1 MTTADWKEWAL
12 SLLFPLHCFL
22 CGKPLPDTGWLCPS
36 CTPPEAAGFC
46 TCGKP
51 PAECICQRMEGCCQ
65 AVVPA
70 WVYTQG
76 VERGIHRFKYDGCSY
91 YAPFL
96 GQAVARAVQEQLGE
110 VPFDWVTYVPTSR
123 ARLRERGYCQ
133 TQLLARETAARLGLP
148 VKSGILAHTGE
159 GTQQARQK
167 GLRDRQA
174 NAEKNFTLAKRPD
187 LTGQRVLLV
196 DDVYTSGSTLF
207 RCAGLLSGLGA
218 QVWAA
223 AVASA
228 VRHKDACQGGGN
240 VVS

>member
-1 MTTADWKEWAL
+1 MNTIRIAIDGPSGA
-12 SLLFPLHCFL
+12 
-22 CGKPLPDTGWLCPS
+22 GKST
-36 CTPPEAAGFC
+36 
-46 TCGKP
+46 
-51 PAECICQRMEGCCQ
+51 
-65 AVVPA
+65 
-70 WVYTQG
+70 
-76 VERGIHRFKYDGCSY
+76 
-91 YAPFL
+91 
-96 GQAVARAVQEQLGE
+96 
-110 VPFDWVTYVPTSR
+110 
-123 ARLRERGYCQ
+123 
-133 TQLLARETAARLGLP
+133 LARETAARLGLP

-187 LTGQRVLLV
+187 LTGRRVLLV

-223 AVASA
+223 AVATA
-228 VRHKDACQGGGN
+228 VRRKGDACQGGGN